1 MPDICP
7 LCEGSGHRIVL
18 DSSGNRFAQAC
29 SCRIQIRIDRALAQ
43 SRIPARYGTCT
54 LDTYEFDDPNMSSA
68 FLVAHRF
75 ATGYPVSTEGR
86 GILFTGSSGL
96 GKTHLS
102 VSILKYVIAQ
112 RGATGFFWEHKELL
126 DKLRSIYSLRT
137 AGAED
142 KLLRSIITCDLL
154 VIDDLGDI
162 TPSDWSWDTTS
173 YILNSRYNE
182 NLSTIITTNLPNE
195 VSFVPAPGEERSQ
208 RADIRRAMSRETLG
222 DRIGERMRSRL
233 QEMCVIV
240 EMQGKDFR
248 QRVKRASFG
257 RLP

>member
-1 MPDICP
+1 MVD
-7 LCEGSGHRIVL
+7 ER
-18 DSSGNRFAQAC
+18 GNRFAQEC
-29 SCRIQIRIDRALAQ
+29 ECRVQLRIERAMVQA
-43 SRIPARYGTCT
+43 RIPARYGTCS
-54 LDTYEFDDPNMSSA
+54 LDTYEWESNDLSAA

-126 DKLRSIYSLRT
+126 DRLRSIYSLRT

-154 VIDDLGDI
+154 VIDDLGDM

-195 VSFVPAPGEERSQ
+195 PSYAAAPGEEQSQ
-208 RADIRRAMSRETLG
+208 RAEVRRAMKRETLG

-233 QEMCVIV
+233 QEMCVVV
-240 EMQGKDFR
+240 EMRGRDYR
-248 QRVKRASFG
+248 QRERRANFG
-257 RLP
+257 